1 MRALVVFALIATLL
15 GIGRA
20 PAAGS
25 GIPAGR
31 ALVTGVA
38 EDAVRSSDP
47 ATASQQ
53 MSLIRG
59 AGFGAVRVTSIWVP
73 GATAPTADELRVLQN
88 VEAAAKAGGVRVYV
102 SVMPAGSA
110 ATPLTAE
117 AQQQLAAYAVAVVK
131 AFPAFDDVIV
141 GNEPNLNRFWMPQ
154 FTADGSDAAAVAY
167 ETLLATTYD
176 AVKAADPAVRVW
188 GGALAPR
195 GVDKPNTG
203 RDTHSPT
210 AFIRDLGAAY
220 RASGRTVPLMDGLAF
235 HPYADTS
242 SQSPDVAHPNST
254 AIGMADYGKLT
265 ALLEEAFGGTAQAG
279 AALPILYDEFGVE
292 TVIPPAKASPYTGT
306 EPATTKPVDEATQA
320 TYYTRAL
327 QLAYCQPTVAGIL
340 LFHAVDEQALASWQ
354 SGVYYA
360 DDTPKA
366 SLAPVQ
372 ESLARTAG
380 GSIAKCSGVALVVQ
394 PLALR
399 WPTRVETGNG
409 NRKVRLRCD
418 FDCSYDV
425 RLTRFPSGASSLV
438 KRGTAKARTPV
449 VVDLGRRK
457 LSPGRFRYT
466 LSLRHP
472 VNPAPT
478 PTLRSGPV
486 FTLP

>member
-1 MRALVVFALIATLL
+1 
-15 GIGRA
+15 
-20 PAAGS
+20 
-25 GIPAGR
+25 
-31 ALVTGVA
+31 
-38 EDAVRSSDP
+38 
-47 ATASQQ
+47 
-53 MSLIRG
+53 
-59 AGFGAVRVTSIWVP
+59 
-73 GATAPTADELRVLQN
+73 
-88 VEAAAKAGGVRVYV
+88 
-102 SVMPAGSA
+102 
-110 ATPLTAE
+110 
-117 AQQQLAAYAVAVVK
+117 VK

-154 FTADGSDAAAVAY
+154 FAADGSDAAAVAY

-176 AVKAADPAVRVW
+176 AVKAADPAVHVW

-220 RASGRTVPLMDGLAF
+220 RASGRALPLMDGLAF

-265 ALLEEAFGGTAQAG
+265 ALLEEAFGGTAQPG

-292 TVIPPAKASPYTGT
+292 TVIPSAKASLYTGT

-320 TYYTRAL
+320 AYYTRAL
-327 QLAYCQPTVAGIL
+327 QLSYCQPTVAGIL
-340 LFHAVDEQALASWQ
+340 LFHAVDERALASWQ

-366 SLAPVQ
+366 SLTPVQ
-372 ESLARTAG
+372 ESLAGTAG
-380 GSIAKCSGVALVVQ
+380 GSIAKCSGIALVVQ
-394 PLALR
+394 PLVLR
-399 WPTRVETGNG
+399 WPTRVETGSG

-418 FDCSYDV
+418 LDCSYDV
-425 RLTRFPSGASSLV
+425 RLTRFPSGATSLV
-438 KRGTAKARTPV
+438 KRGTAKARTPTI
-449 VVDLGRRK
+449 VDLGSRQ

-486 FTLP
+486 FALP